1 MSDLPTLRPTE
12 LRRVMDL
19 VREAG
24 IDVSD
29 WGNYAGGLAKAAANP
44 KYCYEWAFVQPG
56 TVVVLNVW
64 YSGINDRGGVII
76 LEDNL
81 RASAANHARIHR
93 PASPV
98 WRKRASKFD
107 EAVSKA
113 AEERLPVRA
122 IICDGRMRR
131 LSEGRASKVKARML
145 DPVPWAVTLYDSK
158 TGQFRLTRG
167 ALPSRLVDQF
177 TVGSIPD
184 SPTETRSV
192 AGKVFVRNPDVRQAV
207 LSRAAGRCEWCNG
220 HGFTM
225 PDGSVF
231 LETHHIVPLGEGGPD
246 RIQNVAALCPNHH
259 REAHYGAAREVMRE
273 RLLRIAQNAK
283 P

>member
-12 LRRVMDL
+12 HRRVMDL
-19 VREAG
+19 VQEAG
-24 IDVSD
+24 LDVSD
-29 WGNYAGGLAKAAANP
+29 WGNYAGGPTRAAANP

-64 YSGINDRGGVII
+64 YSDINDRHGVIT

-81 RASAANHARIHR
+81 RASATNHARMHR

-113 AEERLPVRA
+113 AAERLLVRA

-131 LSEGRASKVKARML
+131 LSEEHASKVKARML

-158 TGQFRLTRG
+158 TGQFTLTRG
-167 ALPSRLVDQF
+167 APPSRLVDQF
-177 TVGSIPD
+177 VVGSIPD
-184 SPTETRSV
+184 SPIETHSV
-192 AGKVFVRNPDVRQAV
+192 TGKAFVRNPHVRQAA
-207 LSRAAGRCEWCNG
+207 LSRAAGRCEWCNC

-231 LETHHIVPLGEGGPD
+231 LETHHIVPLGDCGLD

-259 REAHYGAAREVMRE
+259 REAHYGAAREVIRE
-273 RLLRIAQNAK
+273 QLLRMAQNAK
-283 P
+283 L